1 MRRQKRISRGK
12 HVPES
17 IRGPGIGAVLFF
29 DDHGHGRGWRLARAP
44 RHIDRALGGGRQH
57 GHLGAYS
64 EPGSRQAAP
73 YYGRR
78 RKSAGSRRDDRIL
91 LRRAICGDGY
101 TFLLGVSGDQ
111 VNAEFLYPKLQ
122 YSPEKD
128 LAPVSLIAGEALVFA
143 ARKDFPADGVQQFI
157 DAAKKGTVSFGT
169 SGVGSTGHLAGELLN
184 RKIGGSLQA
193 VPYKGGAPAV
203 TDTMAGHL
211 DVVIVSPIAVAQQIK
226 TGQLKG
232 IATTSSARLPVLSS
246 VPTFKES
253 GIDLEVHTWYM
264 LMAPTKTPADVIA
277 QMNAALN
284 EALADKE
291 VESKIAELGAAAK
304 GSSPAELAELLAQE
318 RKRWGG
324 LINEAGLKAQN

>member
-1 MRRQKRISRGK
+1 MFRKVFAALALGLSCSSMTVATAAAGAWPERPVTLI
-12 HVPES
+12 VPWAAGGS
-17 IRGPGIGAVLFF
+17 T
-29 DDHGHGRGWRLARAP
+29 DTLAR
-44 RHIDRALGGGRQH
+44 ILSQDL
-57 GHLGAYS
+57 
-64 EPGSRQAAP
+64 
-73 YYGRR
+73 GRR
-78 RKSAGSRRDDRIL
+78 LHTTVVVENRPGAGGTIGSSYVARSA
-91 LRRAICGDGY
+91 GDGY

-264 LMAPTKTPADVIA
+264 LMAPAKTPADVIA

-284 EALADKE
+284 EALADKD